1 MQSYGG
7 STICSILQPIVPSA
21 CLVTFLYGKQPLLR
35 KKNLY
40 HCVLSLNFTL
50 ISCIFKKFSWTSPY
64 FMVPFYLNENAS
76 MRARASKHLYKFCE
90 QFEIQWDHP
99 IPLMLAWQQH
109 RCHSVAF
116 FMHISRAKFEE
127 HCCNISGDI
136 LDSKKK
142 RKTSLS
148 NISSQV
154 PFPCM
159 QISHYINNC

>member
-1 MQSYGG
+1 
-7 STICSILQPIVPSA
+7 
-21 CLVTFLYGKQPLLR
+21 
-35 KKNLY
+35 
-40 HCVLSLNFTL
+40 
-50 ISCIFKKFSWTSPY
+50 
-64 FMVPFYLNENAS
+64 

-90 QFEIQWDHP
+90 QFEIEWDHP

-116 FMHISRAKFEE
+116 FMYISRAKFEE

-148 NISSQV
+148 NISFQV

-159 QISHYINNC
+159 QISHYINNCQLNIEMASFPFAGIFSKDKSLRLHFFAVFWIRISDPRSV